1 MGRCVD
7 SVRLLAAN
15 ITGSRV
21 RPIYEKTEDRNRERA
36 IFQLLAKK
44 LNCVCITTPK
54 LSRIDRLIC
63 TKKGKLKAIVELKI
77 RTNKHD
83 AYPTYMLSAAKYKK
97 MLSLADALKVHALL
111 LVRYTDKTRMVK
123 LEKEYQLNIGG
134 RTDRGDAQDIEE
146 CIYIPIEDF
155 VDLDIGGDNANQ
167 ET

>member
-1 MGRCVD
+1 M
-7 SVRLLAAN
+7 
-15 ITGSRV
+15 

-36 IFQLLAKK
+36 VFQLLSKK

-111 LVRYTDKTRMVK
+111 LVKYADKIRMVK
-123 LEKEYQLNIGG
+123 LEEEYQLSIGG

-146 CIYIPIEDF
+146 CVYIPIKDF
-155 VDLDIGGDNANQ
+155 VDLDIGGNNANQ
-167 ET
+167 ETQLQERI